1 MSDLHDARVEAAVD
15 EYLKI
20 HLDEAGR
27 PSIRESMRAAL
38 AAADAVSSKEL
49 SMSPERDKKE
59 ADSLHEARVEA
70 AAKAMYELRAKIDDP
85 FWEGGKLDYGIK
97 QIYRQDARAAL
108 AAADAVCCKHLKCPG
123 GSLCCCR
130 NDAMVTVEQIA
141 EVIMRALVFTNE
153 NSKPWADGVARDVR
167 ALFGEVAGD
176 E

>member
-1 MSDLHDARVEAAVD
+1 MTDDLQQ
-15 EYLKI
+15 
-20 HLDEAGR
+20 
-27 PSIRESMRAAL
+27 
-38 AAADAVSSKEL
+38 
-49 SMSPERDKKE
+49 
-59 ADSLHEARVEA
+59 ARVEA
-70 AAKAMYELRAKIDDP
+70 AARAMYEFRELRTDP
-85 FWEGGKLDYGIK
+85 KWADVEHGV
-97 QIYRQDARAAL
+97 QEEYRKDARKAL

-167 ALFGEVAGD
+167 ALFGEVEGD